1 MLAMP
6 FERRSSAGRDLM
18 ERSSMGH
25 PRWQT
30 NLRQLRQRAGLT
42 PGQLAERLGVTHH
55 AIQALEKGHRAVPK
69 GFDFK
74 LAEAL
79 GCSVAELYRTERIA
93 RSRRWMRAWVNLTDA
108 PKSPATRPWD
118 SEE

>member
-1 MLAMP
+1 MP

-30 NLRQLRQRAGLT
+30 NLRQRAGLT

-79 GCSVAELYRTERIA
+79 GCSVSDLRQGESVA
-93 RSRRWMRAWVNLTDA
+93 RSKRWQRAWVNLTDA

>member
-1 MLAMP
+1 MA
-6 FERRSSAGRDLM
+6 DK
-18 ERSSMGH
+18 
-25 PRWQT
+25 
-30 NLRQLRQRAGLT
+30 LT

-79 GCSVAELYRTERIA
+79 GCSVSDLRQGESVA
-93 RSRRWMRAWVNLTDA
+93 RSKRWQRAWVNLTDA